1 MSIYFKHLNLNV
13 PILKD
18 TAPLKDLRVQYHI
31 DMNKSVR
38 EFVHLEFIKILSIKN
53 TYIQHMESFY
63 SCPDIKLDI
72 HIDSRGGDYIKINY
86 VIGGENSVM
95 NWYTPKS
102 TVDNKIQLTG
112 VNTEYM
118 TFDRNQVELVQ
129 SANINP
135 VSIVQVGVPHN
146 ITNPTSD
153 RLCISMCIAHRHNQ
167 QRLTMAEAMEIFSEY
182 IVD

>member
-1 MSIYFKHLNLNV
+1 MSIYFKYLNLNV

-18 TAPLKDLRVQYHI
+18 TAPLEDLKLQYQI
-31 DMNKSVR
+31 DMHKSVR
-38 EFVHLEFIKILSIKN
+38 EFVHLAFFRILSIKHA
-53 TYIQHMESFY
+53 YIQHMESFY
-63 SCPDIKLDI
+63 SCPNIKQGI
-72 HIDSRGGDYIKINY
+72 HIDGQGGDYIKINY

-102 TVDNKIQLTG
+102 TVDNKIQLTD
-112 VNTEYM
+112 VNSEYM
-118 TFDRNQVELVQ
+118 SFNWDQVELVQ

-167 QRLTMAEAMEIFSEY
+167 QRLTMAEAIDVFSEY